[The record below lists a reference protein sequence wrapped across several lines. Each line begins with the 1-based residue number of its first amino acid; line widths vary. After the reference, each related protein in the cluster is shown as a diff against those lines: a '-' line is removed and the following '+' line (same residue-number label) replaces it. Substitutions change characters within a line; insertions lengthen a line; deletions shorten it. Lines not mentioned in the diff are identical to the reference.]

1 MDIGSIANEL
11 SQFYQ
16 SNKISIDDAL
26 IYLSVLATML
36 GVGYLALRTPKN
48 SKPNPQRE
56 SYFRYEEPE
65 DFW

>member
-16 SNKISIDDAL
+16 SNRVIIDDAL
-26 IYLSVLATML
+26 LYLSVLGAII

-56 SYFRYEEPE
+56 SYFRYEEPK